1 LNGRRRLKIIFAALL
16 ILWPLH
22 ALAGPAEDASA
33 VIDHWAAA
41 VSANDANAVAKLY
54 TSDALLYG
62 LTSFKLSAGSEA
74 IREYFKTALERGNKV
89 TIGERHMVVL
99 ADAAVMGVG
108 FYQFDLIQNGI
119 RVPRSARFTFVV
131 VKRGADWLIAHQH
144 SSALPPAP
152 YQ

>member
-1 LNGRRRLKIIFAALL
+1 MTRLKLIFAALL

-22 ALAGPAEDASA
+22 ALAGPAEDAST

-41 VSANDANAVAKLY
+41 LGANDADAVVKLY
-54 TSDALLYG
+54 TSDALVHSITGSKLY
-62 LTSFKLSAGSEA
+62 TGSKA
-74 IREYFKTALERGNKV
+74 IREYFKAAPERGNKV
-89 TIGERHMVVL
+89 TIGERHMVIL
-99 ADAAVMGVG
+99 ADTAVMGVG
-108 FYQFDLIQNGI
+108 FYQFDLSQNGM

-131 VKRGADWLIAHQH
+131 VKRGADWLIAHHH

>member
-1 LNGRRRLKIIFAALL
+1 MTRLRMILAALL
-16 ILWPLH
+16 VSWPLH
-22 ALAGPAEDASA
+22 AWAGPAEDASA
-33 VIDHWAAA
+33 VIDRWAAA
-41 VSANDANAVAKLY
+41 VSANDADAVVKLY
-54 TSDALLYG
+54 TPDAVLYG
-62 LTSFKLSAGSEA
+62 LTSFKLHTGTEA
-74 IREYFKTALERGNKV
+74 IRDYFRTAHESGNKV
-89 TIGERHMVVL
+89 TIGVRHMVVL
-99 ADAAVMGVG
+99 ADTAVMGVG

>member
-1 LNGRRRLKIIFAALL
+1 MTRSKIIFAALL

-33 VIDHWAAA
+33 VIDRWAAA
-41 VSANDANAVAKLY
+41 LSANDADAVVKLY
-54 TSDALLYG
+54 TPDALLYG
-62 LTSFKLSAGSEA
+62 ITSFKLAAGTEA
-74 IREYFKTALERGNKV
+74 IREYFKTAPESGKK
-89 TIGERHMVVL
+89 IAISERHMVVL

-108 FYQFDLIQNGI
+108 IYRFDLIQNGVQ
-119 RVPRSARFTFVV
+119 VPRSARFTFVV
-131 VKRGADWLIAHQH
+131 VKRGADWLIAHHH

>member
-1 LNGRRRLKIIFAALL
+1 MIIVAALL

-33 VIDHWAAA
+33 VIDRWTAALA
-41 VSANDANAVAKLY
+41 ANDADAVAKLY
-54 TSDALLYG
+54 TPDALVYG
-62 LTSFKLSAGSEA
+62 TTSFKLAVGTEA
-74 IREYFKTALERGNKV
+74 IREYFKTAPEKGKKL

-108 FYQFDLIQNGI
+108 IYQFDLVKDGV
-119 RVPRSARFTFVV
+119 RVPRSARFTFVL
-131 VKRGADWLIAHQH
+131 VKRGADWLIAHHH
-144 SSALPPAP
+144 SSMLPPAP

>member
-1 LNGRRRLKIIFAALL
+1 MTRLRMILAALL
-16 ILWPLH
+16 VSWPLH

-33 VIDHWAAA
+33 VIDRWAAA
-41 VSANDANAVAKLY
+41 VSANDADAVVKLY
-54 TSDALLYG
+54 TPDAVLYG
-62 LTSFKLSAGSEA
+62 LTSFKLHTGTEA
-74 IREYFKTALERGNKV
+74 ISDYFRTAPESGNKV
-89 TIGERHMVVL
+89 TIGVRHMVVL
-99 ADAAVMGVG
+99 ADTAVMGVG